1 MPAQKQHYNI
11 LAIAQPAEVERRKH
25 LDEMLSSLG
34 LQYQLVKTSPPVPQ
48 NQWHE
53 VGFDHEKS
61 RSILGRDLSSG
72 EIGCFLSHRNAWK
85 TAAESSTPSLIL
97 EGDAKLDQDSC
108 NVCERLTQRPTSWEL
123 AMLYYSKCI
132 PSVWQQQR
140 LDDTF
145 RLAKFANRRAYC
157 LAAYIVTP
165 EGAQK
170 LLEMSEHFYLP
181 ADDFV
186 SGGWVKKDLNM
197 FAVIPQAASL
207 CEIQS
212 CHSNLEVGRQKNKKR
227 KHKQKDNTRLLR
239 RLELYLRELG
249 QRYRWPRKS
258 L

>member
-1 MPAQKQHYNI
+1 MPINKQEYKV
-11 LAIAQPAEVERRKH
+11 LVIAQPKETERRTH
-25 LDEMLSSLG
+25 IQGMLSSLE
-34 LQYQLVKTSPPVPQ
+34 LDFSFTETSPPVEQ
-48 NQWHE
+48 NDWDR
-53 VGFDHEKS
+53 VGFDYKKS
-61 RSILGRDLSSG
+61 VKTLGRDLSAG
-72 EIGCFLSHRNAWK
+72 EIGCFVSHRNAWK
-85 TAAESSTPSLIL
+85 VAAEADSPCLIL

-108 NVCERLTQRPTSWEL
+108 NVCEQLSLRSMNWEL
-123 AMLYYSKCI
+123 AMLYYSKCV

-157 LAAYIVTP
+157 LAAYMVTP
-165 EGAQK
+165 AGAQK
-170 LLEMSEHFYLP
+170 LLDMSETFYLP

-186 SGGWVKKDLNM
+186 SGGWIRKDLDM
-197 FAVIPQAASL
+197 YAVVPQAAGL

-227 KHKQKDNTRLLR
+227 KHKKKDNTRLLR